1 MGSRPS
7 TSRFDDQA
15 GSMDA
20 KSFGA
25 RSVCRDWVLAIV
37 GGLAFV
43 VASGCTFFEA
53 RLEINPN
60 RLAPSA
66 MGEEWQPPRDSASR
80 YEAPPAEAAPS
91 AVAPSEA
98 EERISGTTPQAPGP
112 KASSRAGASG
122 GVTYDLAAL
131 IDMAL
136 RNNPSER
143 AAWERAR
150 AGAAA
155 YGAAR
160 SPYYPLV
167 SVESDNG
174 YQRLQFQVP
183 GAIGVV
189 KQWTADPTI
198 QLTYTLID
206 FGRRSAQAEAARQ
219 RLAAAGFSF
228 NRTMQDVVFGV
239 EQAYY
244 ALAAAQAAVTAAQRN
259 QQLAQSDF
267 DSAGQRMNL
276 GLATQPE
283 YLLAKEGV
291 AQADFDLANADLIVR
306 DAQANLAVA
315 VGVPVSTPLPIESF
329 ERQPLPA
336 NLRGDI
342 GDLMDA
348 ARRLRPDLAARVADV
363 RTREALLKQA
373 KAQWYPELD
382 FDGAYGS
389 DIYSYRFNGPPTIDA
404 IDPQYQALVTLK
416 WDLFTGFKRLNDIRE
431 AQAETG
437 AARAQVHELE
447 LNAFA
452 QVWQAYYQFQSSLT
466 KYRYA
471 QALIA
476 AAQDAYDAN
485 SETYRQ
491 GLSTIVELLTA
502 DRDLA
507 NARYTLIQSR
517 ADLLTAAAAV
527 AYASGS
533 ITLGQPH

>member
-1 MGSRPS
+1 
-7 TSRFDDQA
+7 
-15 GSMDA
+15 MDA
-20 KSFGA
+20 RIIGSSR
-25 RSVCRDWVLAIV
+25 RSGPRYWVLAIA
-37 GGLAFV
+37 GGLAACV
-43 VASGCTFFEA
+43 AASGCAYFA
-53 RLEINPN
+53 AQPEINPD
-60 RLAPSA
+60 RLAPRA
-66 MGEEWQPPRDSASR
+66 MGEEWQPPKDKAAR
-80 YEAPPAEAAPS
+80 YEAPPVEGAL
-91 AVAPSEA
+91 SEA
-98 EERISGTTPQAPGP
+98 SPGEAERRASALPPQAPGP
-112 KASSRAGASG
+112 EAGGATQASG
-122 GVTYDLAAL
+122 GTPYDLAAL

-143 AAWERAR
+143 GAWESAR
-150 AGAAA
+150 AAAAA

-167 SVESDNG
+167 SAESDNG

-183 GAIGVV
+183 SAIGVV
-189 KQWTADPTI
+189 KQWTADPAI

-244 ALAAAQAAVTAAQRN
+244 GLTAAQAAVTAAKQN

-283 YLLAKEGV
+283 YLLAKERV
-291 AQADFDLANADLIVR
+291 AQANFDLANADLIVR

-315 VGVPVSTPLPIESF
+315 VGAPVSTPLPIEAF

-336 NLRGDI
+336 NLGGDI

-348 ARRLRPDLAARVADV
+348 ARRYRPDLAARVADV
-363 RTREALLKQA
+363 RTREALLAQA
-373 KAQWYPELD
+373 KAQWYPKLD
-382 FDGAYGS
+382 FNGAYGS
-389 DIYSYRFNGPPTIDA
+389 NVYSYTFNGPPTIDA

-416 WDLFTGFKRLNDIRE
+416 WDLFTGFKRLNDIRK
-431 AQAETG
+431 AQAEAG
-437 AARAQVHELE
+437 AARAQVRELE
-447 LNAFA
+447 LSAFA

-466 KYRYA
+466 KYQYA
-471 QALIA
+471 QALIQ

-533 ITLGQPH
+533 ITLGPPR